1 MADDCTLPLVKVD
14 NEYCAATDK
23 PIGKQIVGIIY
34 QDSAGTAPD
43 LTTIPTTGGDTRL
56 AALQAGLTATDED
69 KLFIL
74 KNLAGATVPAA
85 TDTTLSG
92 NDVPYGGT
100 RITDRVR
107 NMSARVDY
115 LTPSNNIALNT
126 LTARQQPFRYWEFDE
141 EGGVQGPFE
150 NATFTA
156 GNIIRNGIGGAPT
169 HRLITLSARG
179 LDERPFQTAP
189 LVGIQGLKNV

>member
-1 MADDCTLPLVKVD
+1 MAEPICDLPLVAVN
-14 NEYCAATDK
+14 NEYCATTDK

-34 QDSAGTAPD
+34 QDMSGTAPD
-43 LTTIPTTGGDTRL
+43 LTTVATTDGRL
-56 AALQAGLTATDED
+56 ALIQAGLTATGVD

-107 NMSARVDY
+107 LMTARVDY
-115 LTPSNNIALNT
+115 LTPTNNIAINS
-126 LTARQQPFRYWEFDE
+126 LTARQKPIRYWEYDE

-150 NATFTA
+150 NATFVA
-156 GNIIRNGIGGAPT
+156 GNIQRAGIGGAPT
-169 HRLITLSARG
+169 HRPITLSTRG

-189 LVGIQGLKNV
+189 LVGVQGLTNV